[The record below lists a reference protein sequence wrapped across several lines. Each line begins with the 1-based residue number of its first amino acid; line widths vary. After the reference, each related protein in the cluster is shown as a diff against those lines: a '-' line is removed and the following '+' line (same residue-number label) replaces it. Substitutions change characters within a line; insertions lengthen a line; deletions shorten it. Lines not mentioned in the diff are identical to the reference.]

1 MVFEHYIDAITYDN
15 MSFAVLCLY
24 IIQTVLINRD
34 PNPGL
39 LDISAISS
47 HPAHMRENKKYKKRL
62 HQIMPEVKLII
73 YLYKDPTNTSSE

>member
-24 IIQTVLINRD
+24 IIQTVLIYRD

-47 HPAHMRENKKYKKRL
+47 HPAPYARK
-62 HQIMPEVKLII
+62 
-73 YLYKDPTNTSSE
+73 